1 MFKAK
6 GIYLATLE
14 SINFD
19 KKVGEKHKAQIM
31 SDNVQAGCLAD
42 YCMNLIEKEHAGG
55 SLEIA
60 AVLIQKFHN
69 NGIRAF
75 LGVVE
80 NENKEVQRYVV
91 VFKIGGSSYVADIEK
106 EFDQASENAVY
117 GLKYED
123 FVAENP
129 AVRVFKNLFGSSCN
143 DIFFGDFYSKNNK
156 EYMK

>member
-6 GIYLATLE
+6 GIYLATLD

-19 KKVGEKHKAQIM
+19 KEVGKKHKEQII
-31 SDNVQAGCLAD
+31 SDKVQAGGLAD
-42 YCMNLIEKEHAGG
+42 YCTELIEKEHAGG

-60 AVLIQKFHN
+60 AVLIKKFHN

-80 NENKEVQRYVV
+80 NENKEALRYVV
-91 VFKIGGSSYVADIEK
+91 IFKIGGSSYVADIEK
-106 EFDQASENAVY
+106 EFDPAVENGVY
-117 GLKYED
+117 GLKYVD

-129 AVRVFKNLFGSSCN
+129 TTRVFKNLFGSSCN
-143 DIFFGDFYSKNNK
+143 DVFFGDFYSKNNK
-156 EYMK
+156 EY

>member
-6 GIYLATLE
+6 GIYLATLN

-19 KKVGEKHKAQIM
+19 KKVGEKHKEQIM
-31 SDNVQAGCLAD
+31 SDNVQAGGLAD
-42 YCMNLIEKEHAGG
+42 YCMNLIEKEHTGG

-80 NENKEVQRYVV
+80 NENNEEQRYVV

-117 GLKYED
+117 GLKYEE

-129 AVRVFKNLFGSSCN
+129 TVRVFKNLFGSSCN
-143 DIFFGDFYSKNNK
+143 DVFFGDFYSKNNK
-156 EYMK
+156 EYLK